1 MSDELDMIPSLNILE
16 GSVKL
21 ELFNWCCFAGF
32 LILLFL
38 RKNMLSWHFR
48 VLIFCS
54 ICLSRIFNSLLGVKG
69 WRYKVLFVWAQCTAH
84 RQFQWLLTYII
95 VTLFVFLPGFFT
107 IYHSKRGFC
116 LSGCLTIFCH
126 DRQRLAG
133 VLSEI
138 IITFFFCECSIQNV
152 FQQF

>member
-84 RQFQWLLTYII
+84 LQFQWLITYII
-95 VTLFVFLPGFFT
+95 VTLFLSFFLGFSLFIITNKDFVFLDAYLYFAM
-107 IYHSKRGFC
+107 IAK
-116 LSGCLTIFCH
+116 
-126 DRQRLAG
+126 AG

-138 IITFFFCECSIQNV
+138 ITTFFFCECSIQNV
-152 FQQF
+152 LQQF